1 MQIFKEKS
9 RYIKYWPKIKMQDG
23 ALPIGLRWNMHPE
36 FGFPR
41 KPFNV
46 YRRKSVYSGFKP
58 LSLVSEKVIINN
70 TFRDFNFPEGSEM
83 YISVVT
89 VSLAAGQRLVI
100 TPYDRDKKAMTG
112 KSKTATAS
120 GSLIFK
126 CPFIAGFTITGSGTI
141 STLAGITMQE
151 MLDAKDWELI
161 QIVGLPFGT
170 GKVGGMGYDGDRQ
183 GFVSD
188 LTDAETAALQRLKI
202 GELLF
207 TSPPSTGDPQVPDP
221 QWEPVDAEKY
231 LDNLFNGPDTIL
243 NMVNRCMTQ
252 SNDLSYIRAKRQPAY
267 IEKRSIDGIHQPGG
281 GPPKTAEAKIPVV
294 ATTILSVSNESPA
307 ALGLGFGTT
316 DFVSRSEIA
325 GKSRS
330 YAMSVSAAT
339 TSSQIFGFDYMVTGK
354 YVIRPYEK
362 FNPLDIFDELS
373 KQIEFCALS
382 DDREMPSPPVNAQAL
397 SLRTNRPEQ
406 TDFIFTEAVKLRWQK
421 PALPQGCGVIASYRN
436 GLSTILNTE
445 YDFSSKAY
453 KNFNT
458 YVPKIAGASTGE
470 QVLPAED
477 PADNDKFILVESEEP
492 LPFKG
497 SELHKYFI
505 AGWDVFG
512 RWSNFVKINH
522 LAKAPEKQNPGV
534 MSIHL
539 FKTNPEVTSDLSPLN
554 PNVPCTLE
562 IEIGWNWVDR
572 TPAKIEVSGLFFNA
586 ANDLAPVTHPN
597 YFSTTSVDVSTP
609 VITIHFDAA
618 GNPVSSAGNVFKVT
632 NTAETPSDLRNIKL
646 IINNITASFP
656 AGAPFSV
663 AYAVYVRGLEKV
675 RTTPLP
681 EDWGSWSSGYLTR
694 MQDPR
699 PPAATILPATVQFT
713 ALPDATKLGRGRLTW
728 PVAANALGYYVWEAS
743 ETAVREALDQQLKTE
758 FPADDSKHLKP
769 LTDSL
774 VDRATQLRD
783 LLADSRYQNLC
794 QRAFNRLTREMIRGT
809 SVELEIPGSSRVLT
823 IYQVSSINAANIES
837 GKSNV
842 VLFAVPRLQKPAPP
856 RLMLRKFKREDP
868 VTHAETK
875 GISVQLLNGNGMA
888 PAGYNLY
895 MTRKKLLG
903 NDIGIKGLPVKEYDS
918 ADWQPLTMKMADG
931 TTYHGRFVEE
941 TIVNGSWRPYVY
953 QAVAVGDEDLTR
965 GLLRGESDPSSTEII
980 FYPPDS
986 PPTLIIQPPVLGNA
1000 NSTVMRLSTN
1010 APFGQLEI
1018 GKMMIE
1024 LYDLGLDNSRTLL
1037 KVFEASRIVIDPAD
1051 LVPVSAAAAA
1061 SWPAIKRRPT
1071 DLTTG
1076 ITQFSVGVKK
1086 PVTHLLVRVIDPL
1099 GRATETAGT

>member
-1 MQIFKEKS
+1 MQIFNEES
-9 RYIKYWPKIKMQDG
+9 RYTEYWPKIKVPDD
-23 ALPIGLRWNMHPE
+23 ALPMSLRWNMHPE
-36 FGFPR
+36 FGLPR

-46 YRRKSVYSGFKP
+46 YRRKSVYSGFRSV
-58 LSLVSEKVIINN
+58 SLLTNNVTLNN

-89 VSLAAGQRLVI
+89 FSLTAGQRLSI

-112 KSKTATAS
+112 KAKTAMAS
-120 GSLIFK
+120 GSFIFK
-126 CPFIAGFTITGSGTI
+126 CPFTAGFTISGTGTI
-141 STLAGITMQE
+141 STIAGVSMQE
-151 MLDAKDWELI
+151 MLNAKDWEHI
-161 QIVGLPFGT
+161 QIVGLPFGA
-170 GKVGGMGYDGDRQ
+170 GMVGGMGYDGNRQ

-221 QWEPVDAEKY
+221 EWEPVNAEKY
-231 LDNLFNGPDTIL
+231 LDNLFNAPHSIL
-243 NMVNRCMTQ
+243 NMINKCMTQ
-252 SNDLSYIRAKRQPAY
+252 SNDLSYTRTERQPAY

-281 GPPKTAEAKIPVV
+281 GPPKMAEAKIPVV

-316 DFVSRSEIA
+316 DFVSRSEFA
-325 GKSRS
+325 GKPRS
-330 YAMSVSAAT
+330 YAMSASAAT
-339 TSSQIFGFDYMVTGK
+339 TSSHIFGFDYMVTGK

-362 FNPLDIFDELS
+362 FNPLDIFDDLS

-382 DDREMPSPPVNAQAL
+382 DDREAPSPPLNAQAL

-406 TDFIFTEAVKLRWQK
+406 TDFVFKEAVKLRWQK
-421 PALPQGCGVIASYRN
+421 PALPQGYGVIASYKN

-445 YDFSSKAY
+445 YGFNPKAY
-453 KNFNT
+453 ENFNT
-458 YVPKIAGASTGE
+458 YLPKIKGTGAGE
-470 QVLPAED
+470 QVLPTED
-477 PADNDKFILVESEEP
+477 PDDNGKFVLVEPEEP

-497 SELHKYFI
+497 SELHKYFV

-512 RWSNFVKINH
+512 RWSNFVKVNH
-522 LAKAPEKQNPGV
+522 LANAPAKQNPGV

-562 IEIGWNWVDR
+562 LEIGWNWADR
-572 TPAKIEVSGLFFNA
+572 KPAKIEVSGLFFNA
-586 ANDLAPVTHPN
+586 ANDLPPPTHPN

-609 VITIHFDAA
+609 VITIHFNAA
-618 GNPVSSAGNVFKVT
+618 GNPVSSAGNVLKVS
-632 NTAETPSDLRNIKL
+632 NTAETPSDLRKIKL

-675 RTTPLP
+675 RAAPLP

-713 ALPDATKLGRGRLTW
+713 AIPDATKLGRGRLTW

-743 ETAVREALDQQLKTE
+743 ETAVREALDQHLKTE
-758 FPADDSKHLKP
+758 FPADNTKHLKP

-783 LLADSRYQNLC
+783 LLADSQYQNLC

-809 SVELEIPGSSRVLT
+809 SVELEISGSSRVLT
-823 IYQVSSINAANIES
+823 LYQVSSINAANIES

-842 VLFAVPRLQKPAPP
+842 VFFAVPRLQKPAPP
-856 RLMLRKFKREDP
+856 LLMLRKFKKEDP

-875 GISVQLLNGNGMA
+875 GIRVQLLNGNGTA
-888 PAGYNLY
+888 PAGFNLY
-895 MTRKKLLG
+895 LTRKKMVG
-903 NDIGIKGLPVKEYDS
+903 NEIGIKGLPVKEYDS
-918 ADWQPLTMKMADG
+918 ADWQPHTMQMADG
-931 TTYHGRFVEE
+931 TIYHGRFVED

-986 PPTLIIQPPVLGNA
+986 PPTLIIQPPVLSNA
-1000 NSTVMRLSTN
+1000 NSIVMRLTTN

-1024 LYDLGLDNSRTLL
+1024 LYDLGLDNKRTLL
-1037 KVFEASRIVIDPAD
+1037 KVFKASKVAIGPTD
-1051 LVPVSAAAAA
+1051 LVPASAAVAA
-1061 SWPAIKRRPT
+1061 SWPAIKRQPT
-1071 DLTTG
+1071 NLTTG

-1086 PVTHLLVRVIDPL
+1086 PVTRLLVRVIDPL